1 MTALKNMPISFPG
14 LFGEWE
20 FNPDPIAIHVGHG
33 IYWYGIILAI
43 AMLAGLFLAMKQA
56 KHYGL
61 TEDNVLDM
69 LLWAVPSCII
79 GSRIYYVIFYL
90 DLYKN
95 ADGSLNWGQMLAIWD
110 GGLAIYGT
118 VIVGAIVALVYT
130 RIKKLRFAA
139 MTDLAVLGLMLGQI
153 IGRWANFINREA
165 FGGLTDLPWRMRLW
179 VNSYEYIEVHPTF
192 FYESMWNLAGLLL
205 ILFVVSKGRRFD
217 GENTWFYFLW
227 YGIGRF
233 WIEGLRSDSL
243 YLFDWTFMGEP
254 IRVSQALSLV
264 VAVVAAFMLFYNL
277 KIKKRTADG
286 LLVNQI
292 AAARAAERAA
302 EEEAALV
309 QDPTLEEVILE
320 AEAEESMDTTE
331 STGGEKN
338 GETD

>member
-1 MTALKNMPISFPG
+1 MEVYIMDRFIIHD
-14 LFGEWE
+14 LFGIEVFNIAWYGVIIGVGMILATTIAAWRATKKGYKSDLIIDFILFAIPIGIVCARLYYVVFEWE
-20 FNPDPIAIHVGHG
+20 YYAQDLIKIFAIR
-33 IYWYGIILAI
+33 
-43 AMLAGLFLAMKQA
+43 
-56 KHYGL
+56 
-61 TEDNVLDM
+61 E
-69 LLWAVPSCII
+69 
-79 GSRIYYVIFYL
+79 
-90 DLYKN
+90 
-95 ADGSLNWGQMLAIWD
+95 
-110 GGLAIYGT
+110 GGLAIYG
-118 VIVGAIVALVYT
+118 G
-130 RIKKLRFAA
+130 
-139 MTDLAVLGLMLGQI
+139 VLGGIVTAVCFCKYHQFSLLKLLDLVMPSLVLGQA
-153 IGRWANFINREA
+153 IGRWGNFTNQEA
-165 FGGLTDLPWRMRLW
+165 FGKLILDPNLQFFPYG
-179 VNSYEYIEVHPTF
+179 VYIERLEEWHQATF

-277 KIKKRTADG
+277 KIKKCTADG